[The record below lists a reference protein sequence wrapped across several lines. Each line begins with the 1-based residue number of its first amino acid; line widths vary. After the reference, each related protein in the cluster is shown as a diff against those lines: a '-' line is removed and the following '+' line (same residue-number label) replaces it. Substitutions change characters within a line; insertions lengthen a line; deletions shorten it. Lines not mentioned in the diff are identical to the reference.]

1 MYSKLTTMPAG
12 GLVTAGVGA
21 AIGLG
26 TAIYGGI
33 KKRQAERAA
42 AANVMPIYNIPT
54 EEQDALTLAGSQ
66 AGQGMSDASRQAYL
80 NNAGSGLSATT
91 NAILRG
97 GGDANSIG
105 NAYNKYETGINNQ
118 AIYDDQ
124 ARMNH
129 LSNLQGEF
137 HRMSAQKDKQWQI
150 NQYAPWANK
159 AQAIGQQ
166 LTGSQNMINSG
177 ISTMSGAALT
187 AADGYFK
194 RVKPTN
200 PTGGQQQTS
209 IAPSNAF
216 AAQPPA
222 WAQQNYQAP
231 DMPIPQANYNP
242 SSGWNPP
249 MSGDQP
255 GAFNFPNYYD
265 NFFPGH

>member
-1 MYSKLTTMPAG
+1 MPAG
-12 GLVTAGVGA
+12 GLVSAGVSGA
-21 AIGLG
+21 VGLG
-26 TAIYGGI
+26 TAIYGAI
-33 KKRQAERAA
+33 QKRKAQQAA
-42 AANVMPIYNIPT
+42 AANKMPTYNIPT

-80 NNAGSGLSATT
+80 NNAGSGLAATT

-124 ARMNH
+124 ARMQH

-166 LTGSQNMINSG
+166 LTGGQNMMMAGINTLGS
-177 ISTMSGAALT
+177 AATT
-187 AADGYFK
+187 AANGYFG
-194 RVKPTN
+194 RVKPLQ
-200 PTGGQQQTS
+200 PTGGQPTPPSWLTQNMAPNTPQQETWHS
-209 IAPSNAF
+209 
-216 AAQPPA
+216 
-222 WAQQNYQAP
+222 
-231 DMPIPQANYNP
+231 
-242 SSGWNPP
+242 P

-255 GAFNFPNYYD
+255 GAFSFPSFYGMDY
-265 NFFPGH
+265 GSGG

>member
-1 MYSKLTTMPAG
+1 MPAG
-12 GLVTAGVGA
+12 GLVSAGVSGA
-21 AIGLG
+21 VGLG
-26 TAIYGGI
+26 TAIYGAI
-33 KKRQAERAA
+33 QKRKAQQEA
-42 AANVMPIYNIPT
+42 AANKMPTYSIPT

-80 NNAGSGLSATT
+80 NNAGSGLAATT

-105 NAYNKYETGINNQ
+105 NAYNKYDTGINNQ

-124 ARMNH
+124 ARMQH

-166 LTGSQNMINSG
+166 LTGGQNMMMAGINTLGNS
-177 ISTMSGAALT
+177 ALT

-194 RVKPTN
+194 RVKALPTN
-200 PTGGQQQTS
+200 TIRDPQQT
-209 IAPSNAF
+209 IAPINQF
-216 AAQPPA
+216 AAEPPQWQP
-222 WAQQNYQAP
+222 QNYQAP
-231 DMPIPQANYNP
+231 NMPLPAVNYNP
-242 SSGWNPP
+242 GSGWNPP
-249 MSGDQP
+249 MSGNDP
-255 GAFNFPNYYD
+255 SAFSFPNYYD